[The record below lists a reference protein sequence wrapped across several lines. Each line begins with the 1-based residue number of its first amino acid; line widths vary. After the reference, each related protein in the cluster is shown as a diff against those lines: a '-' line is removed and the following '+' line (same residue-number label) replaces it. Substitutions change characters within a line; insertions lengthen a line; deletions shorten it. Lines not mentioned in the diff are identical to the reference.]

1 MIGMLHFALI
11 SLLPLVYGLFLFSGK
26 TDKRIRTCLLSSLKR
41 SYLKEQPQV
50 REVPVVRIK
59 PESKSLIFDIQQ
71 KLFSEFLNF
80 RAIYSISQV
89 DSDFRDSLKRA
100 VNQRLVA
107 FHPHFA
113 TEDSLVNNLLYCVL
127 NEHFR
132 SIKSANDPLIHDHL
146 QLLCAKYFH
155 NDLNFNAIP
164 SNIYYYIICF
174 MFEMIYETDLKT
186 PVSKSEFLNDFVCYL
201 RVSEHSLDMSYS
213 YLYSRYQ
220 SLSNIYPDPEYQR
233 KFLLHCNDLKFF
245 RSKPSLEDIRLKYNL
260 IGDRRAG
267 LFGITCASMFFIA
280 IAEALISTNMDD
292 VDFLFWIYKWFSIP
306 SEARHYSP
314 LLVEIIRSNEALLS
328 LVATSWSEGKYFSLF
343 LEAYKVVYG
352 RELSRLSSTFDSIS
366 PIKPLKFYD
375 ALNYDMRE
383 LISYNVDHRN
393 RNSHIVELL
402 NSQSYSLSKID
413 ACSTMISLDQVK
425 IHEFTNLRFMNN
437 NNYFLLIEIFAKEYK
452 LKLDKKLINNI
463 FLLSIPYVNFL
474 RLLIDILPKND
485 PFLLLFIPVNT
496 LKLLAKTSPL
506 QDKFDLSLHYS
517 LKEGQSCFQFESGSL
532 GYKMRNHRHFSFKS
546 ALSCQDPDVISIFTS
561 NPEEIMNETL
571 PTSSIVRLSS
581 AFDNI
586 KIDPIYLEVSSFTIL
601 YHRFK
606 DTVAIFGTFALA
618 CSFLY
623 KLVFEQ
629 FNVIYFVSL
638 LFVLVLHSLKFF
650 SIYT

>member
-11 SLLPLVYGLFLFSGK
+11 SLLPLVCGVFLFSGK

-41 SYLKEQPQV
+41 SYLKEEPLI
-50 REVPVVRIK
+50 REVPVVRLK
-59 PESKSLIFDIQQ
+59 PESKAFIFDFQQ
-71 KLFSEFLNF
+71 KLYSEFLDF
-80 RAIYSISQV
+80 RAISSLSQV
-89 DSDFRDSLKRA
+89 SSRLGNYLNRA
-100 VNQRLVA
+100 VHLRLLT

-113 TEDSLVNNLLYCVL
+113 TEDSLVNNILYSVL

-155 NDLNFNAIP
+155 NDLNFNSIP

-186 PVSKSEFLNDFVCYL
+186 PVSQSEFLNDFVCSL

-213 YLYSRYQ
+213 YLYSRFQ
-220 SLSNIYPDPEYQR
+220 SLSNIYSDPEY
-233 KFLLHCNDLKFF
+233 LLHCNDLKFF

-260 IGDRRAG
+260 IGDSRAG

-292 VDFLFWIYKWFSIP
+292 VDFLFWIYKWFSIKY
-306 SEARHYSP
+306 SHRHYSP
-314 LLVEIIRSNEALLS
+314 LLVEIIRSNEDLLAQ
-328 LVATSWSEGKYFSLF
+328 VATSWSEGKYFSLF
-343 LEAYKVVYG
+343 LEAYKAVNG
-352 RELSRLSSTFDSIS
+352 RELSRLSATFDSIS

-375 ALNYDMRE
+375 ALNYDTRE
-383 LISYNVDHRN
+383 LISYNGDHK
-393 RNSHIVELL
+393 NSHIVGLL
-402 NSQSYSLSKID
+402 FPQSYSLSKID
-413 ACSTMISLDQVK
+413 ACSIMISLDQVK
-425 IHEFTNLRFMNN
+425 IHERTNPKFILDN
-437 NNYFLLIEIFAKEYK
+437 FLLIEIFAKEYK
-452 LKLDKKLINNI
+452 LKLDKKLIMYI

-485 PFLLLFIPVNT
+485 PFLLLFIPVDT

-532 GYKMRNHRHFSFKS
+532 GYEMRNHRHFSFKS